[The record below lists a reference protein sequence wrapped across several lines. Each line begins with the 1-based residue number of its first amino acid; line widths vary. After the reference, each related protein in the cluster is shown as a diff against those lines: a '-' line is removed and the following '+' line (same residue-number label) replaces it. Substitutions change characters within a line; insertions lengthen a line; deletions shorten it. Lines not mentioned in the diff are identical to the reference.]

1 VSQEQ
6 SMQSIDLSKR
16 AKFRVSGNDRVRYL
30 NGQVSNDVN
39 RASGIESISACVT
52 TSKGRLEGL
61 IWISVDEESQSFL
74 IDSDPELRNPLF
86 QRLSKYIIADD
97 VEIIDVTDDYL
108 LIHDLEQI
116 ENDGIKSNR
125 YSIDGTDRWVRPG
138 ELSAGSDWVS
148 GKVLESLRI
157 SQGVPKWG
165 NELDH
170 KTLPQEALLDR
181 TSIDFHKGCY
191 VGQEIISRL
200 ESVGQVKRILV
211 GLSFD
216 PETVPSAG
224 WSLCDEA
231 NNEVGTVTS
240 VGSEKGTALGL
251 GYIKRDHCAVHA
263 NNAEKTLQSSVKI
276 RNTPFTDS

>member
-1 VSQEQ
+1 
-6 SMQSIDLSKR
+6 MQAR
-16 AKFRVSGNDRVRYL
+16 TG
-30 NGQVSNDVN
+30 
-39 RASGIESISACVT
+39 
-52 TSKGRLEGL
+52 
-61 IWISVDEESQSFL
+61 SVE
-74 IDSDPELRNPLF
+74 
-86 QRLSKYIIADD
+86 K
-97 VEIIDVTDDYL
+97 T
-108 LIHDLEQI
+108 
-116 ENDGIKSNR
+116 
-125 YSIDGTDRWVRPG
+125 
-138 ELSAGSDWVS
+138 
-148 GKVLESLRI
+148 LESLRI
-157 SQGVPKWG
+157 NQGVPKWG

-181 TSIDFHKGCY
+181 SSVDFHKGCY

-216 PETVPSAG
+216 SETVPAPG

-240 VGSEKGTALGL
+240 VSSEKGAALGL
-251 GYIKRDHCAVHA
+251 GYLKRDHCAVHA

>member
-1 VSQEQ
+1 
-6 SMQSIDLSKR
+6 MKSIDLSRR
-16 AKFRVSGNDRVRYL
+16 AKFRVSGKDRVRYL

-39 RASGIESISACVT
+39 KASEIEAISACVT
-52 TSKGRLEGL
+52 TLKGRLEGL

-74 IDSDPELRNPLF
+74 IDSDPELRNSLF

-108 LIHDLEQI
+108 LIHDLGQTEI
-116 ENDGIKSNR
+116 DGIKSNR
-125 YSIDGTDRWVRPG
+125 FSIDGTDQWVRPG
-138 ELSAGSDWVS
+138 ELSAGPDWVS
-148 GKVLESLRI
+148 EKVLESLRI

-181 TSIDFHKGCY
+181 TSVDFHKGCY

-216 PETVPSAG
+216 PETVPAPG
-224 WSLCDEA
+224 WSLCDEE

-240 VGSEKGTALGL
+240 VSSDKGSVIGL
-251 GYIKRDHCAVHA
+251 GYLKRAHCAVHA
-263 NNAEKTLQSSVKI
+263 NNAEKTLQSSVEI